1 MRKRS
6 KEIGP
11 AGYLAILILGMV
23 LILTA
28 ASSRASEDARGM
40 NQAERF
46 IAEGDSLYALFDYAG
61 ALSRYQAAVAF
72 DSTLSEPLWKSARS
86 LVDAGNKAEKK
97 KKKELYTNAVRFARW
112 AVRVNPDDSY
122 AHLYDAIAV
131 GKLALLEGGK
141 TKIRLSKEVRSETLK
156 AIKLDPQN
164 DSAYHVLARWH
175 REVANLSGLLK
186 AFAKILYGG
195 VPAGASNDS
204 SVYYFKK
211 AISINPGHIN
221 HHLELGRTYIMM
233 KQWRSAEKELEQAI
247 SLPVAEVNDP
257 DYKREAEKLLA
268 KVRKKIK

>member
-6 KEIGP
+6 TGIDL
-11 AGYLAILILGMV
+11 AGRLAILVLGGI
-23 LILTA
+23 LILSA
-28 ASSRASEDARGM
+28 APSRASEEPQGA
-40 NQAERF
+40 NEAERF
-46 IAEGDSLYALFDYAG
+46 IAEGDSLYALFDYAA

-141 TKIRLSKEVRSETLK
+141 TKIRLSEEVRRETLK
-156 AIKLDPQN
+156 AIKLDPGN

-175 REVANLSGLLK
+175 REVANLSGILK

-211 AISINPGHIN
+211 AVSINPGHIN
-221 HHLELGRTYIMM
+221 HHLELGRTYMMM
-233 KQWRSAEKELEQAI
+233 KQWESAEKELEQAI

-257 DYKREAEKLLA
+257 DYKREAEKLLDEV
-268 KVRKKIK
+268 KKKIK